1 MAPAAIFGLAL
12 TTTFAA
18 FDWLMSL
25 LPELVLDHLRR
36 ADLRGA
42 PWWRSCRCSCS
53 CLRDAGLRARGHNAI
68 TTEHFHDLG
77 KLLFGFNCFWAY
89 VVFSQFFLIWYASIP
104 EETVF
109 YGLAPRCE
117 EWLAM
122 AYDKNEP
129 KTALITGL
137 SVFVVVSVVLVRY
150 AVLSYFNI
158 MHDQEES
165 VKIASRGIWQLSEM
179 RASAA
184 QRLSGGAMPID
195 QAMAAVSQGQRPA
208 AVSPRASSDTAA
220 MTGWMQMAQP
230 MPTEMPQN
238 EAPPAPAAGRSG
250 DAG

>member
-1 MAPAAIFGLAL
+1 
-12 TTTFAA
+12 
-18 FDWLMSL
+18 
-25 LPELVLDHLRR
+25 
-36 ADLRGA
+36 
-42 PWWRSCRCSCS
+42 
-53 CLRDAGLRARGHNAI
+53 
-68 TTEHFHDLG
+68 
-77 KLLFGFNCFWAY
+77 
-89 VVFSQFFLIWYASIP
+89 
-104 EETVF
+104 
-109 YGLAPRCE
+109 
-117 EWLAM
+117 M

-195 QAMAAVSQGQRPA
+195 QAMAAVAQGQRPA

-220 MTGWMQMAQP
+220 MTGWMQMTQP
-230 MPTEMPQN
+230 LPTEIPQN
-238 EAPPAPAAGRSG
+238 EAPPPPPPVDPATLGDGGAAEGGAPSGDASAPTAAAATNPVAVAAPAAAPAAPAAAAAHAA
-250 DAG
+250 DTHAAH